1 MNDIGNPRSKAARVA
16 DPSWRSSLDI
26 REFARHPEG
35 GPALKVR
42 FRALLIVITIAMIPT
57 FGQTQAPSRPRL
69 DQGGPTVEGQEV
81 EGAIKTV
88 DPEARTITLDNGE
101 DYLIPV
107 AVLTNPGVLAEGTV
121 VKFRHGTE
129 GGRNIVTYVQVRL

>member
-1 MNDIGNPRSKAARVA
+1 MNDIGNPRSEAARVA
-16 DPSWRSSLDI
+16 DPSWRSSSDI

-35 GPALKVR
+35 GPAVRVR

-57 FGQTQAPSRPRL
+57 FGQTHAPSRPRL

-88 DPEARTITLDNGE
+88 DSEARTITLDNGE

-107 AVLTNPGVLAEGTV
+107 AVLTNPGARRNGCEVSI
-121 VKFRHGTE
+121 RH
-129 GGRNIVTYVQVRL
+129 